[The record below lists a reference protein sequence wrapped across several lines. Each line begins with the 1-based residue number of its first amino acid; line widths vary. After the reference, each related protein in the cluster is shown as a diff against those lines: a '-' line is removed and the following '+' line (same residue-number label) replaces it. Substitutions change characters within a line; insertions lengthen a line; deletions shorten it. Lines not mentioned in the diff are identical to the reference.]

1 MTKIQENDYKY
12 VVNENSSL
20 YGVQLLTGKYKDV
33 IFQFGKVSIK
43 ESPEL
48 DIATLSFTYNL
59 VESAPFTDDDLIND
73 EGFKNHL
80 GDILTHVIET
90 RDKEL
95 DGTIDTDTDT
105 GT

>member
-1 MTKIQENDYKY
+1 MKIQESDYKY

-20 YGVQLLTGKYKDV
+20 YGVKLLSGKYKDV
-33 IFQFGKVSIK
+33 VFQYGKVSIK

-48 DIATLSFTYNL
+48 DIATLQFTYSL
-59 VESAPFTDDDLIND
+59 VESATFNDDDLIND

-80 GDILTHVIET
+80 GDVLTHVIET